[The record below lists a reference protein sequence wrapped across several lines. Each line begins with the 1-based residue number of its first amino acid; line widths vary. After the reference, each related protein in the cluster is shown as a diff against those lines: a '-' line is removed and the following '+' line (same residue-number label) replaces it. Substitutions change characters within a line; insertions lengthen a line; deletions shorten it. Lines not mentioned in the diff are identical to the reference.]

1 MPRRI
6 LSNDLN
12 AADGSLEGVNVR
24 CTITLRRRRRSRHLG
39 IEILHDCRNGTKGSP
54 ARRCSHTRKPPEG
67 YTCLPAGED
76 GISASSADMPAAA
89 A

>member
-1 MPRRI
+1 MIVETGPKDLLRVAAAIRANRPRHPV
-6 LSNDLN
+6 
-12 AADGSLEGVNVR
+12 AAAA
-24 CTITLRRRRRSRHLG
+24 RSRHLG

-67 YTCLPAGED
+67 YTCLHAGED
-76 GISASSADMPAAA
+76 DISASSADMPAAA